1 MAIRIDTSA
10 LQSEISKTVKNA
22 LGKVDTGDLI
32 STTLTDQTR
41 LHVSQK
47 YPGSTH
53 WSLDKIVK
61 GVSTTNEGSVDVN
74 VDGATRA
81 YNDITI
87 LPIHGSYL
95 TIPILEEAKG
105 KTVADYDGL
114 FRPKGKDYL
123 AKVMEGNLVAI
134 FALVQSAFQPK
145 DSSLMPKDENFCA
158 SIENRWILKLFS
170 EMKSQ

>member
-1 MAIRIDTSA
+1 MAIRIDTRDLASN
-10 LQSEISKTVKNA
+10 ISRTINEAAKNSKP
-22 LGKVDTGDLI
+22 GELI
-32 STTLTDQTR
+32 SSTLTEITKR
-41 LHVSQK
+41 HVGQK

-61 GVSTTNEGSVDVN
+61 GISTTNEGSVDVN
-74 VDGATRA
+74 VAGASRA
-81 YNDITI
+81 YDDITI

-95 TIPILEEAKG
+95 TIPILEEAMG
-105 KTVADYDGL
+105 KTVSDYDGL

-123 AKVMEGNLVAI
+123 AKVMNGELVAI

-145 DSSLMPKDENFCA
+145 DSSLMPTDETFANG
-158 SIENRWILKLFS
+158 IEGRWIDKLFS

>member
-10 LQSEISKTVKNA
+10 LQSEISKTIENA

-32 STTLTDQTR
+32 STTLTDQTKF
-41 LHVSQK
+41 HVSRK

-61 GVSTTNEGSVDVN
+61 GISTTNEGSVDVN
-74 VDGATRA
+74 VAGATRA
-81 YNDITI
+81 YDDVLI

-95 TIPILEEAKG
+95 TIPILEEAMG
-105 KTVADYDGL
+105 KTVSDYDGL

-123 AKVMEGNLVAI
+123 AKVMNGELVAI

-145 DSSLMPKDENFCA
+145 DSSLMPTDETFANG
-158 SIENRWILKLFS
+158 IEGRWIDKLFS